1 MQARLVGNDCPVEAS
16 RCVVGGESSVTG
28 DQDCSLRFNQGVD
41 VDLATDEDA
50 TCELAVGG

>member
-1 MQARLVGNDCPVEAS
+1 MVR
-16 RCVVGGESSVTG
+16 GESSVTG

-50 TCELAVGG
+50 AR